1 MAEQETP
8 YSGGQIVATA
18 ARDFR
23 WKRYVLVAILL
34 IYGGMSIR
42 DGFVK
47 YPQDNAAWAQIPNR
61 GDIPP
66 HPGFDVQ
73 LNQILGMILPP
84 LSLLFLFW
92 TLFISRGSYRF
103 DGSDIHV
110 PGHPPIPLTAVRE
123 LNRAKWDR
131 KGIAYVEY
139 QLPGSPRTEKFKLDD
154 FIYQREPTD
163 RIFAMIESALGTG
176 SAETPGETQPSPE
189 SAG

>member
-23 WKRYVLVAILL
+23 WKRFALVGILL
-34 IYGGMSIR
+34 IYSGLSIR

-47 YPQDNAAWAQIPNR
+47 YPRENAAARARNLEIL
-61 GDIPP
+61 P
-66 HPGFDVQ
+66 HPGFDIQ
-73 LNQILGMILPP
+73 LNQALGVLLPP
-84 LSLLFLFW
+84 LSLLFLSW

-103 DGSDIHV
+103 DGTDIHV
-110 PGHPPIPLTAVRE
+110 PGHPPIPLSAVRE
-123 LNRAKWDR
+123 INRAKWER
-131 KGIAYVEY
+131 KGIAYVQY
-139 QLPGSPRTEKFKLDD
+139 QLPGSSRPAKFKLDD

-163 RIFAMIESALGTG
+163 QIFAMIESALATQ
-176 SAETPGETQPSPE
+176 SPETSDESQPSPE